1 MEKIV
6 YPDLIGVWDLK
17 SQLRTAKSNN
27 VFDCMIAEFLLTD
40 GRFVPTLDETLLR
53 YKVATLEELKDKQKA
68 RLSELP
74 KLQSLFQDIEMPL
87 ISVLWQ
93 MEKEGI
99 TLDINCLKKVGEE
112 VNAAIIDVEDTIKK
126 EVGFDINLNS
136 SMQVGNFLAEKA
148 MVPLGKTKT
157 GRYATSENELAQFAS
172 GFPIIKQLLEHR
184 MLSKLRSTYV
194 ESLIGKVDK
203 NSRIHTTYNQV
214 AVSTGRLSSSNPN
227 LQNIP
232 VTSEFGQKIKS
243 CFVAAKGKMLVS
255 FDYSQQELRILAHLA
270 GEEKL
275 IKAFQEGRD
284 VHTTTA
290 SQLFS
295 VDYKDVSKDQR
306 MVAKTIN
313 FGIIYGMGS
322 YGMSQGLQIP
332 VEEAQTFIETFY
344 KTYPKIRKYYDEY
357 LRQGKIDG
365 YVETLLGRRRYVFE
379 YPKQK
384 VIDNGMRRVLM
395 NYPIQG
401 SAADLIKKAMVQVQ
415 KDVLDKDNSVKL
427 LLQIHDDL
435 VFEVPNPSTNS
446 GQADKF
452 DKLIA
457 KVQEIMCHVYPLAVP
472 IEVDVK
478 TGRNWGEM
486 EKIV

>member
-1 MEKIV
+1 MQKA
-6 YPDLIGVWDLK
+6 VWDLK
-17 SQLRTAKSNN
+17 SQFEKYKGSE
-27 VFDCMIAEFLLTD
+27 VFDCMVAEFLLTD
-40 GRFVPTLDETLLR
+40 GRFVPTLDETLQR
-53 YKVATLEELKDKQKA
+53 YKVESLEELAEKQKTG
-68 RLSELP
+68 LSEFP
-74 KLQSLFQDIEMPL
+74 KLQSLFKDIEMPL

-99 TLDINCLKKVGEE
+99 TLDTNCLKKVGDEI
-112 VNAAIIDVEDTIKK
+112 NAAIIDVEDTIKK

-157 GRYATSENELAQFAS
+157 GRYATSEGELAQFAS

-214 AVSTGRLSSSNPN
+214 LVSTGRLSSSNPN

-232 VTSEFGQKIKS
+232 VTSAFGQKIKS
-243 CFVAAKGKMLVS
+243 CFVAAKGKTLVS
-255 FDYSQQELRILAHLA
+255 FDYSQQELRILAHLT

-275 IKAFQEGRD
+275 IKAFREGRD

-290 SQLFS
+290 GLLF
-295 VDYKDVSKDQR
+295 KVSYDEVTKIQR
-306 MVAKTIN
+306 MAAKTIN

-322 YGMSQGLQIP
+322 YGMSQNLQIP
-332 VEEAQTFIETFY
+332 VEEAQLFINTFY
-344 KTYPKIRKYYDEY
+344 ETYPKIKMYYDQY
-357 LRQGKIDG
+357 LKQGAIEG
-365 YVETLLGRRRYVFE
+365 FVETLLGRRRYVFE

-401 SAADLIKKAMVQVQ
+401 SAADLMKMAMVRIQ
-415 KDVLDKDNSVKL
+415 KEILANDPSVKL

-435 VFEVPNPSTNS
+435 VFEVKN
-446 GQADKF
+446 DKRII
-452 DKLIA
+452 DILVL
-457 KVQEIMCHVYPLAVP
+457 KVRDIMCNIFLLAVP
-472 IEVDVK
+472 IEVDIK
-478 TGRNWGEM
+478 IGKNWGEM
-486 EKIV
+486 QPQ